1 MRLVIC
7 LWCIDLLALT
17 QTSFLA
23 LSGMD
28 TWMRAE
34 AGIFSGKTLREVIYL
49 SLCFKINLII
59 PGSRGLEDE
68 CRHLMPVTLEGHVCH
83 PVLVPAV
90 RVLSVS
96 ARCELPRYQGGSSA
110 EI

>member
-1 MRLVIC
+1 
-7 LWCIDLLALT
+7 
-17 QTSFLA
+17 
-23 LSGMD
+23 
-28 TWMRAE
+28 MRAE

-49 SLCFKINLII
+49 SLCFKTNLII

-68 CRHLMPVTLEGHVCH
+68 CRHLMPVTLEGHVFH

-96 ARCELPRYQGGSSA
+96 ARCELSRYQGGSSA